1 MIFKKFL
8 LFNKE
13 QRIGLALLVFIIVL
27 LQAIYFFISFSSGN
41 EVEITEE
48 ERQWL
53 AMQVQID
60 SLKNQVENEDSYK
73 IYPFNPNFITDFK
86 GYKLGMSVAE
96 IDRLLEFRK
105 TGKFVNSAKEF
116 QSVTKVSNSLLTKI
130 SPYFKFPDWV
140 NNKRQSQNSYANDE
154 FVSFEKKPTKIIQQD
169 LNMAS
174 KEDLIKI
181 YGIGD
186 GISERILKFKE
197 SLGGFVSMDQMNDVW
212 GLSPEVIEEL
222 NKHFKIV
229 SLPTISKVDINNAS
243 TKELSKFPY
252 FKYQLSRE
260 IVTYRSMN
268 GGIKSI
274 EDLTKIKGFPVE
286 KVKIIALYLDFK

>member
-41 EVEITEE
+41 DVEITEE

-53 AMQVQID
+53 AMQVEID

-73 IYPFNPNFITDFK
+73 VHPFNPNFITDFK

-116 QSVTKVSNSLLTKI
+116 QNVTKVSSSLLAKI

-140 NNKRQSQNSYANDE
+140 NNKRQSKNTKNE
-154 FVSFEKKPTKIIQQD
+154 FVSLEKKPIKIVQQD
-169 LNMAS
+169 LNMAT

-186 GISERILKFKE
+186 GISDRILKFKE

-212 GLSPEVIEEL
+212 GLSPEVIAEL
-222 NKHFKIV
+222 NKHFKIN
-229 SLPTISKVDINNAS
+229 SLSNTPKLDVNNAS
-243 TKELSKFPY
+243 SKELSKFPY
-252 FKYQLSRE
+252 FKYALAKE